1 MELGAEAW
9 RRSIREG
16 ASAWGLVLEEH
27 SLELFARHAAEM
39 LRWNA
44 VTNLTTIT
52 EPGAVARDHFLDSLA
67 AARWIPPRAR
77 LLDVG
82 SGAGFPGV
90 PLHIALPGLETVLLE
105 AARKKVSFL
114 RHLLRTLGLSGIRAE
129 QERLERFAA
138 REENRGAFD
147 VVICRALTGLERFV
161 PAAHGLVGAGGRLIA
176 LKGSGAELEIARLQ
190 QVLVKIAGKESWR
203 AERHSYRLPGMRAER
218 AVCVVTRSV
227 PRPAEQDFQS
237 GR

>member
-1 MELGAEAW
+1 MELGSEAW

-16 ASAWGLVLEEH
+16 ASAWGLALEERG
-27 SLELFARHAAEM
+27 LDLFARHAQEM

-44 VTNLTTIT
+44 VTNLTAIT
-52 EPGAVARDHFLDSLA
+52 EPAAVARDHFLDSLA
-67 AARWIPPRAR
+67 AARWIPPGAR

-114 RHLLRTLGLSGIRAE
+114 RHLLRTLALTGIRAE
-129 QERLERFAA
+129 QERLERFAV
-138 REENRGAFD
+138 RQENFGAFD

-161 PAAHGLVGAGGRLIA
+161 PAALGLVGAGGRLIA
-176 LKGSGAELEIARLQ
+176 LKGTGAEVEIARLQ
-190 QVLVKIAGKESWR
+190 QELAKVSGGEIWR
-203 AERHSYRLPGMRAER
+203 AERHAYRLPGLRAER
-218 AVCVVTRSV
+218 AVCVVTRCV
-227 PRPAEQDFQS
+227 PRPEEQGFQS

>member
-1 MELGAEAW
+1 MEIGSEAW

-16 ASAWGLVLEEH
+16 ASLWGLAVDECMLDR
-27 SLELFARHAAEM
+27 FARHAEEM

-44 VTNLTTIT
+44 VTNLTTIV
-52 EPGAVARDHFLDSLA
+52 EPSAVARDHFLDSLA
-67 AARWIPPRAR
+67 AAPYVPPGAR

-114 RHLLRTLGLSGIRAE
+114 RYLLRTLALPRIRAE
-129 QERLERFAA
+129 QERLEPFAA
-138 REENRGAFD
+138 REENRGSFD
-147 VVICRALTGLERFV
+147 VVICRAFSRLDRFV
-161 PAAHGLVGAGGRLIA
+161 PEAIRLVGAGGRLIA
-176 LKGSGAELEIARLQ
+176 LKGSGAGEEIARLERA
-190 QVLVKIAGKESWR
+190 LEKIPEGTPWR
-203 AERHSYRLPGMRAER
+203 VEHHPYRLPGMRAER
-218 AVCVVTRSV
+218 AVCVVSRSIL
-227 PRPAEQDFQS
+227 PKMRQEPQS